1 MCGFA
6 EILRP
11 YDNRVFTTASVL
23 QAWKIFF
30 VARLSMENVVFYA
43 KLTITEMVYKPIF
56 DYDIEL
62 MQKI

>member
-6 EILRP
+6 EILSP
-11 YDNRVFTTASVL
+11 YDNRVSPTASVL
-23 QAWKIFF
+23 HAWKIFF
-30 VARLSMENVVFYA
+30 VARLSMENGVFYA
-43 KLTITEMVYKPIF
+43 QLTITEMVYEPIF

>member
-1 MCGFA
+1 
-6 EILRP
+6 
-11 YDNRVFTTASVL
+11 
-23 QAWKIFF
+23 
-30 VARLSMENVVFYA
+30 MENVVFYL